1 MQLRTEIKI
10 QSSNFYKL
18 TYQSKILNIGSCF
31 AEMMASKLQKSKFYV
46 LKNPFGTV
54 FNPLSI
60 VKLLQNQSLAN
71 DHFVVRDDLVLHLD
85 LHSSLVGNDR
95 ETLTRLYNQLQ
106 IKFQEEI
113 QKADLIIIT
122 LGTAWVYKYKETGQ
136 IIANCHKL
144 PNTAFEKKLISIEEI
159 VTAFELLLV
168 NSLAAKTKII
178 LTVSPVRHIKDTLE
192 LNSVSKAV
200 LRLVCHT
207 LVSRYPERIAYFP
220 AFEYMIDDLRDYR
233 FYDSDMIH
241 PSPVAEEYIFNQ
253 FLEQYVTS
261 DVKNIITKINEL
273 NQDLAHKPFNKNS
286 DGYQKHL
293 KKILLK
299 INELEKFELDF
310 SLEKSI
316 VMGQINT

>member
-1 MQLRTEIKI
+1 
-10 QSSNFYKL
+10 
-18 TYQSKILNIGSCF
+18 
-31 AEMMASKLQKSKFYV
+31 
-46 LKNPFGTV
+46 
-54 FNPLSI
+54 
-60 VKLLQNQSLAN
+60 
-71 DHFVVRDDLVLHLD
+71 
-85 LHSSLVGNDR
+85 
-95 ETLTRLYNQLQ
+95 
-106 IKFQEEI
+106 
-113 QKADLIIIT
+113 
-122 LGTAWVYKYKETGQ
+122 
-136 IIANCHKL
+136 
-144 PNTAFEKKLISIEEI
+144 
-159 VTAFELLLV
+159 
-168 NSLAAKTKII
+168 
-178 LTVSPVRHIKDTLE
+178 
-192 LNSVSKAV
+192 
-200 LRLVCHT
+200 
-207 LVSRYPERIAYFP
+207 
-220 AFEYMIDDLRDYR
+220 MIDDLRDYR